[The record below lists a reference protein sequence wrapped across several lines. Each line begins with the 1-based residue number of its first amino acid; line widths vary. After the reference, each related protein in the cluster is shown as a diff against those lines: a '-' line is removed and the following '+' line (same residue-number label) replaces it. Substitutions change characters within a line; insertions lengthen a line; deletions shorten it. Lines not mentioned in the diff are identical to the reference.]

1 MKEKSIA
8 ELYSCM
14 QADMKVA
21 LQTSRRAFDHNPTKG
36 ESTETDW
43 IKWMRDYLPHRYCV
57 DRAFVIDCE
66 NHVSDQIDLVIYDQQ
81 YSHPVFVMDG
91 NKYITAESVYAIFEI
106 KQTLDKT
113 NIEYAGEKIKSVR
126 QLNRTSTAIV
136 SANGPANPK
145 PLHRIISGILTLDS
159 TWVEPINDNV
169 VEYMM
174 ARPKD
179 EQIDL
184 ICCIEKGSF
193 AAIYEDSII
202 KDVLFSNKDE
212 SLIFFFLEL
221 LKKLQ
226 RIGTVPAIDISK
238 YEKAITINSQNKS

>member
-1 MKEKSIA
+1 MKEKSMT
-8 ELYSCM
+8 ELYTCM
-14 QADMKVA
+14 QSQMKSK
-21 LQTSRRAFDHNPTKG
+21 LQASKLAFDHNPTKG

-43 IKWMRDYLPHRYCV
+43 IKWMKDYLPHRYCV

-91 NKYITAESVYAIFEI
+91 NKYITAESVYAVFEI

-126 QLNRTSTAIV
+126 QLNRTSAAIV
-136 SANGPANPK
+136 SANGPAKPK
-145 PLHRIISGILTLDS
+145 PLHRIVSGILTLDS
-159 TWVEPINDNV
+159 TWVEPINSNV
-169 VEYMM
+169 VQYMM
-174 ARPKD
+174 ARPTE

-184 ICCIEKGSF
+184 VCCIEKGSF
-193 AAIYEDSII
+193 AAIYEDNTIEDI
-202 KDVLFSNKDE
+202 LFSNKDE

-226 RIGTVPAIDISK
+226 PIGTVPAIDISK